1 MKKIVFVNRYFYPDL
16 SATSQM
22 LSDLAFA
29 LADAGIPVCVVT
41 GPQTYENPDARLPG
55 KENIGGVDVI
65 RVWTTRF
72 GRMNLAG
79 RALDYVSFYFA
90 AFVTLLRIVRADD
103 VIVAKTDPPLISVVG
118 WIVAKVKK
126 ARLVNWLQD
135 VFPEV
140 ATALGVLKSP
150 TLARFVKRVRNVS
163 LRGAAMNVVLGERMR
178 AIVVSEGVDHERT
191 RIIHNWAD
199 GALVR
204 PIRHETNRLRAEW
217 GLQEKFVIGYS
228 GNMGRAHEFD
238 TITDAMRRLKIE
250 TDIVFLFIGGGA
262 GRAGLEK
269 AAAEQGLTNCLFQP
283 YQPRERLSESLSV
296 PDVHLVS
303 LQPVLEGLIVP
314 SKIYGIA
321 AAGRPVV
328 FIGDPDGEVARLL
341 VQCGCGVTVPVGS
354 GEALSRALAELKQ
367 NPEMLA
373 SMGERARQCLDEHYE
388 KAHAIRAWRAA
399 FQELDV
405 VAAHE

>member
-1 MKKIVFVNRYFYPDL
+1 
-16 SATSQM
+16 M

-29 LADAGIPVCVVT
+29 LADAGVSVCVVT

-55 KENIGGVDVI
+55 KETIGGVDVI

-79 RALDYVSFYFA
+79 RALDYISFYFA
-90 AFVTLLRIVRADD
+90 AFVTLLRLVRAGD

-118 WIVAKVKK
+118 WVVAKIKK

-150 TLARFVKRVRNVS
+150 MLARFVKRVRNVS
-163 LRGAAMNVVLGERMR
+163 LRGAAMNVVLGERMQ
-178 AIVVSEGVDHERT
+178 ALVVSEGVDRERT

-199 GALVR
+199 GDLVR
-204 PIRHETNRLRAEW
+204 PVRHETNRLRADW
-217 GLQEKFVIGYS
+217 GLQGKFVIGYS

-238 TITDAMRRLKIE
+238 TITDAMRRLKNDP
-250 TDIVFLFIGGGA
+250 DIVFLFIGGGA

-269 AAAEQGLTNCLFQP
+269 AVSEQGLRNCLFRR

-341 VQCGCGVTVPVGS
+341 VQCGCGASVRVGA
-354 GEALSRALAELKQ
+354 GEELSRKLAELKQ

-373 SMGERARQCLDEHYE
+373 SLGERARRCLDDRYE
-388 KAHAIRAWRAA
+388 KVHAIRAWRAV
-399 FQELDV
+399 FLELNV
-405 VAAHE
+405 VAIHE